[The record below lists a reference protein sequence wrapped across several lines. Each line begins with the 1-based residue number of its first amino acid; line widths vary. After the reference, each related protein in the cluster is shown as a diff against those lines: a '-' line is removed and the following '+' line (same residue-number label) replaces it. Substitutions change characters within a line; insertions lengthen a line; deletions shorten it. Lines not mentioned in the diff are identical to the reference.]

1 MNENIVTLS
10 GTVTTAPVLSTARLA
25 EFVVVDAAGAEY
37 VVRAWSDVVT
47 DDVHVGASVTVEG
60 AQGWVIPGRS
70 WRREPSRTIVQAY
83 AVSAHALA
91 LAA

>member
-25 EFVVVDAAGAEY
+25 EFVVVDVAGAEY
-37 VVRAWSDVVT
+37 VVRAWSDVVA
-47 DDVHVGASVTVEG
+47 DDVRVGASVTVEG

-83 AVSAHALA
+83 AVSADALA

>member
-1 MNENIVTLS
+1 MNENIITVS
-10 GTVTTAPVLSTARLA
+10 GTVTTEPSPSTPRLV
-25 EFVVVDAAGAEY
+25 EFVVVDDRGAEF
-37 VVRAWSDVVT
+37 VVRAWADVVT
-47 DDVHVGASVTVEG
+47 DAVRVGSAVTVEG

-83 AVSAHALA
+83 AVSTGALV

>member
-1 MNENIVTLS
+1 MNENIITVS
-10 GTVTTAPVLSTARLA
+10 GTVTTEPAPTTARLL
-25 EFVVVDAAGAEY
+25 EFVVVDASGAEY
-37 VVRAWSDVVT
+37 VVRAWADAVSDAVR
-47 DDVHVGASVTVEG
+47 VGSAVTVEG

-83 AVSAHALA
+83 AVSTAALA

>member
-1 MNENIVTLS
+1 MKSTITTIT
-10 GTVTTAPVLSTARLA
+10 GTVTTVPTLTTARLA
-25 EFVVVDAAGAEY
+25 EFVVVDASGAEF

-47 DDVHVGASVTVEG
+47 DDVRVGATVTVEG